1 MKKILVLI
9 TLSFFINN
17 FSYSFTKGKGEIKM
31 SEKSIEHFINYIQG
45 NSGIKK
51 KPEFDFK
58 PRPDRFVMSSNGNWT
73 FAWYCPYTQCSFQD
87 STVKT
92 IKDCERDT
100 GVSCGV
106 FASRRTIYWD
116 NGTNTKANKAKF
128 KSKMSGTEIRAKLKD
143 YGFIGQITKKVEKK
157 LDEKI
162 KVVKK
167 KESKGNRS
175 IAFSWEG
182 YEELI
187 IGTVG
192 YEESDD
198 GKTSMSL
205 NLPNNDGSCEGTY
218 LLQNGGK
225 GTWLVACSNNM
236 GAAGTLNWDDEGGV
250 IGSGRDYKD
259 KKVKF
264 TVAKR
269 S

>member
-1 MKKILVLI
+1 MKKILALI

-58 PRPDRFVMSSNGNWT
+58 PKPDRFVMSSNGDWT

-87 STVKT
+87 STIKT

-116 NGTNTKANKAKF
+116 NGTNTKTNKAKF
-128 KSKMSGTEIRAKLKD
+128 KSKMSSSEIRAKLKE

-157 LDEKI
+157 LEKKI
-162 KVVKK
+162 KVSLKTIKASRGLVHP
-167 KESKGNRS
+167 SNTSSTTLS
-175 IAFSWEG
+175 IKILLCLLLSCIDSLFSMCSFSFNSISMF
-182 YEELI
+182 LI
-187 IGTVG
+187 
-192 YEESDD
+192 
-198 GKTSMSL
+198 TSVVSSRFSVCIKFL
-205 NLPNNDGSCEGTY
+205 ICPIIIYCYLIRLLP
-218 LLQNGGK
+218 
-225 GTWLVACSNNM
+225 
-236 GAAGTLNWDDEGGV
+236 
-250 IGSGRDYKD
+250 I
-259 KKVKF
+259 
-264 TVAKR
+264 
-269 S
+269 